1 MPEINGQSLVL
12 IIQAVDTEI
21 TRLRNLPD
29 EETVPDDEVRL
40 VDFENLAEELEEK
53 YEEARAMA
61 GNLPDYARLV
71 GRSI

>member
-21 TRLRNLPD
+21 KRLRNLPD

-40 VDFENLAEELEEK
+40 LDFENLAEELEEK
-53 YEEARAMA
+53 YGQARAMA
-61 GNLPDYARLV
+61 GNLPDYSRLV
-71 GRSI
+71 RR